1 MSQRCW
7 AYSDGPLQ
15 FRYHSGGILTES
27 SAACD
32 HDQKIRLD
40 RFLRWFHSR
49 QHAAAAL
56 GRRCHFNFW
65 ICFFHPRRNRRN
77 LGRLSVGPV
86 SLAGIW
92 GHERKTKLQTNAINS
107 VSLTKLAG

>member
-1 MSQRCW
+1 MCQRCG

-15 FRYHSGGILTES
+15 FRYHSGAILTEN

-56 GRRCHFNFW
+56 GRKVKWLDDTSRVYLLLLRDSTERCW
-65 ICFFHPRRNRRN
+65 DHPF
-77 LGRLSVGPV
+77 LT
-86 SLAGIW
+86 A
-92 GHERKTKLQTNAINS
+92 RKSRSA
-107 VSLTKLAG
+107 SLTRLMFNRGLSTDSITA